1 MYFTADDQDYVYF
14 GLPECICQYCGAKMW
29 YDERIKKDRNPTVP
43 KFSMCCKQGRIL
55 IAPWPDLPKP
65 LHDLYYKNDKKSKLF
80 MENIRCFNNMFS
92 FTSMGDKTNSN
103 MNNGKAPPMFVM
115 NGENYH
121 QIGSLLP
128 QQGNNPKF
136 AQLYIYD
143 TDNEIQNRMTSVRY
157 FIYN

>member
-1 MYFTADDQDYVYF
+1 
-14 GLPECICQYCGAKMW
+14 MW

-80 MENIRCFNNMFS
+80 MENIRCFNSMFS
-92 FTSMGDKTNSN
+92 FTSMGGKTNSN